1 MLTQDDFVKML
12 STGKKLAASTIK
24 NRVSY
29 LYKQYRQIGGN
40 ANDLSYLSSY
50 SKVIRHI
57 NESSKSDE
65 GRKTYIFHVIS
76 LIGTKAGKIVSD
88 DARRKY
94 QAAAQRARE
103 KSKKQ
108 SLDNVATDKQQINYV
123 SIDGLTRQL
132 ETKIHELFADYEMPY
147 QATKISEADF
157 AKWSIE
163 SDRKDIKSFARE
175 LQRCVMLACYCYQPA
190 LRSDWSTLNITSAAI
205 NRLDVEHNWIQVLRG
220 GRIRLIMNN
229 FKNVKTFGRHI
240 IEVDNVHLKRY
251 LKYWIDL
258 LGRLLGTKP
267 ERLFIYQLSPLKEVK
282 LISTTRDAFGKAV
295 ARNSEKLFDRPQTVN
310 SFRHAWEKK
319 FQEDPAYQSM
329 TQAERQ
335 ALHHKLLHGVFTGQL
350 YNWQR
355 RGYTP
360 IE

>member
-1 MLTQDDFVKML
+1 MLTQDDFVQML
-12 STGKKLAASTIK
+12 STGKKLAESTIK

-76 LIGTKAGKIVSD
+76 LIGTKAGTIVSD

-94 QAAAQRARE
+94 QAAARRARE

-108 SLDNVATDKQQINYV
+108 SLDNIATDKQQINYV

-147 QATKISEADF
+147 QAAKISEADF

-220 GRIRLIMNN
+220 GRIRLIMND
-229 FKNVKTFGRHI
+229 FKNVKTFGKHI
-240 IEVDNVHLKRY
+240 IEIDNVHLK
-251 LKYWIDL
+251 
-258 LGRLLGTKP
+258 
-267 ERLFIYQLSPLKEVK
+267 
-282 LISTTRDAFGKAV
+282 
-295 ARNSEKLFDRPQTVN
+295 
-310 SFRHAWEKK
+310 
-319 FQEDPAYQSM
+319 
-329 TQAERQ
+329 
-335 ALHHKLLHGVFTGQL
+335 
-350 YNWQR
+350 
-355 RGYTP
+355 
-360 IE
+360 